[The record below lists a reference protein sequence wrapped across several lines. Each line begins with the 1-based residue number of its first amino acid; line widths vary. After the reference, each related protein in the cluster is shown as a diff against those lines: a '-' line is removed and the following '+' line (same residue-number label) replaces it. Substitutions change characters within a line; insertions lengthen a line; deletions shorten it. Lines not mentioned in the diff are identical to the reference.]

1 MENERILVVDDDLSI
16 LKSFGSLL
24 EMKGYRVSEA
34 TGAGEA
40 ITKASS
46 NFYHLAL
53 IDVKLP
59 DLDGTELLREFSQIN
74 PEMMKIII
82 TGYASLDNA
91 IISLNQGADGYL
103 VKPVFPG
110 HLLEMWKIC
119 FPGKR
124 LGGSGP
130 RTW

>member
-59 DLDGTELLREFSQIN
+59 DLDGTETLERVF
-74 PEMMKIII
+74 
-82 TGYASLDNA
+82 
-91 IISLNQGADGYL
+91 ADKSRDDEDHNHRL
-103 VKPVFPG
+103 CQPG
-110 HLLEMWKIC
+110 
-119 FPGKR
+119 
-124 LGGSGP
+124 
-130 RTW
+130 